1 MCPWREMRAAGGTMS
16 WETFSRIRQYLH
28 LADGVDFTGGGEPT
42 NNPRLIDMLHSAKN
56 AGCQTG
62 FSTNG
67 MRLSPSMSAALL
79 NAGLDWISFSV
90 DAATAQVYG
99 RIRQGASFEMVTGNI
114 AALRDLKAARGTPY
128 PRMMMVFVM
137 MGGSQAAVENYH
149 QLPQYLELAHSLG
162 VEQVIAKNLD
172 VILTDKDDERRLFSH
187 DGPPRQD
194 VLDVISEAEGRAKSL
209 GIGLRLYALQPQ
221 ERAVCEHNP
230 LQSLYFS
237 WDGYISPCITLA
249 YAGQR
254 VFNGEQI
261 SVPCQQ
267 FGNIHQESVDE
278 IWDKPGYRE
287 FREMYKHRS
296 RADQEGMIDALLG
309 RGAAEALKMPP
320 PPEGCRTCYYLYGI

>member
-1 MCPWREMRAAGGTMS
+1 MRAAGGTMS
-16 WETFSRIRQYLH
+16 WETFSRISQYLH

-42 NNPRLIDMLHSAKN
+42 NNPLLIDMLHSAKN

-67 MRLSPSMSAALL
+67 MRLSSGMSAALL
-79 NAGLDWISFSV
+79 DAGLDWLSFSV
-90 DAATAQVYG
+90 DAATAEVYG
-99 RIRQGASFEMVTGNI
+99 RIRRGASFEMVTGNI
-114 AALRDLKAARGTPY
+114 AALRDLKAARGTTQ

-137 MGGSQAAVENYH
+137 MGGPQAAIENYH

-172 VILTDKDDERRLFSH
+172 VILTQDDDERRLFSH

-194 VLDVISEAEGRAKSL
+194 VMEVFSEAEGRAKSL

-237 WDGYISPCITLA
+237 WDGYVSPCITLA
-249 YAGQR
+249 YASQR
-254 VFNGEQI
+254 VFNGEQL

-267 FGNIHQESVDE
+267 FGNIHQESVEE
-278 IWDKPGYRE
+278 IWDKPDYRE
-287 FREMYKHRS
+287 FREMYRRRS
-296 RADQEGMIDALLG
+296 RADQEGMIDVMLG
-309 RGAAEALKMPP
+309 RGAGEMLKMPP